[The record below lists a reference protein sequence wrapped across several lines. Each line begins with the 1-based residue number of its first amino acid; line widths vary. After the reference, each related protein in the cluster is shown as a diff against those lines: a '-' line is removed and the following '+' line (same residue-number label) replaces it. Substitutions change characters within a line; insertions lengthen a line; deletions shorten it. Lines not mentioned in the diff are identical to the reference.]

1 MLGMRGVEEAKT
13 TGLGCHEFVCKGR
26 GGTRDLTSNR
36 SPEVAR
42 YRESRTRSINKQ
54 DDGGELR
61 EVDKGSAVRDVERN
75 EDFRKRKLRNSR
87 WRESKRVDEG
97 ERRKKEKKRN
107 ENKKKEAADKTK
119 SRRDKKR
126 RKTRQR
132 RG

>member
-87 WRESKRVDEG
+87 WRENKSRRRGKKEKR
-97 ERRKKEKKRN
+97 KEKKR
-107 ENKKKEAADKTK
+107 K
-119 SRRDKKR
+119 
-126 RKTRQR
+126 
-132 RG
+132 